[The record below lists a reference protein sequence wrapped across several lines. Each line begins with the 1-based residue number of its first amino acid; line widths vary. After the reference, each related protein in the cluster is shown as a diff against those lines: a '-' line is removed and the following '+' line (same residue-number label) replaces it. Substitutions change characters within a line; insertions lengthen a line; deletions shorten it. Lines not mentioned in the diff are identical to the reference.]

1 MSNSQARVEE
11 VFAEAARLFESKNR
25 AYGDSWR
32 QNGWRGNI
40 SRIFEKAGRLR
51 NMLWR
56 GGNVLLNGGN
66 EHPRETMLD
75 MLNTL
80 AFAIINMDD
89 DVEWGHE
96 PGAKE
101 IYPSNLQ
108 GPSVPREQPA
118 TELPFGYRGPVVPE
132 ADLSG
137 FTLPQHVPGAQT
149 IVAPHV
155 GEVPTPGE
163 EDPFADERG
172 DRKPSPKPRRVAVTD
187 KGSGPRKRSA
197 HPDPLDKINEQG

>member
-89 DVEWGHE
+89 GVEWGSE
-96 PGAKE
+96 PQSRE

-108 GPSVPREQPA
+108 GPSVPRDSELEQFQLGYGNPA
-118 TELPFGYRGPVVPE
+118 ITR
-132 ADLSG
+132 ADMYNTKEEG
-137 FTLPQHVPGAQT
+137 FTLPQKGVGEQT
-149 IVAPHV
+149 VVAPHI
-155 GEVPTPGE
+155 GDVPTPGE
-163 EDPFADERG
+163 D
-172 DRKPSPKPRRVAVTD
+172 KPSPMPREGTRAQPRRQVAVTD
-187 KGSGPRKRSA
+187 RGSGPRTRLAKDNPQA
-197 HPDPLDKINEQG
+197 